1 MVILKTRYN
10 NSMSRTL
17 TKKDIIGKTIQEVIS
32 EYNLKIKLGAKSGSC
47 FIYCGYTDEVDGD
60 ILDTAILDMYKRSLT
75 YAEKTIRVLSAKPKT
90 YKAFVDEVKESK
102 EKALRSKKKK
112 GPLTSEERSEIEKQ
126 FDVSRDAFDKYLRA
140 TQNSLN
146 KAKDKKRELN
156 RKISSYTTIKNNK
169 IVDCYKSIDEP
180 NTIILIY
187 EGKDRGFAWTTEEFR
202 KGEIQEPEE

>member
-60 ILDTAILDMYKRSLT
+60 ILDTTILSMYKRSLT
-75 YAEKTIRVLSAKPKT
+75 YVEKNIRVLSAKPKT
-90 YKAFVDEVKESK
+90 YKAFVDEVKKNK

-112 GPLTSEERSEIEKQ
+112 GPLTSAERSEIEKQ
-126 FDVSRDAFDKYLRA
+126 FDVSRDAFNKYLRA

-146 KAKDKKRELN
+146 KAKDKKQELN
-156 RKISSYTTIKNNK
+156 QKISTYTTIKNNK

-180 NTIILIY
+180 NTFILIY

-202 KGEIQEPEE
+202 KGEIQESEE